1 MADVALAPPEVQM
14 RNTCTGSLEEAGEH
28 TMVMDD
34 GKGEHTMEK
43 MVMMMLLVSMLL
55 MMMLFE
61 TSLMSACK
69 LGTYTTEGT
78 MAEAVKGVGVAAWV
92 PVGQRK
98 WAGSVWVAHSGAWPR
113 ERSREGRG

>member
-1 MADVALAPPEVQM
+1 M
-14 RNTCTGSLEEAGEH
+14 RNTCTGSLEEAEEH
-28 TMVMDD
+28 TMVMAD

-43 MVMMMLLVSMLL
+43 MVMLLGSMLL
-55 MMMLFE
+55 MMLLFE

-69 LGTYTTEGT
+69 LGTCTTEGA
-78 MAEAVKGVGVAAWV
+78 MAEAVKGVEVAAWV